1 MRRDVAMENNDLNVY
16 EMNAAQDENNPTI
29 PLPNPGEGGPAYSGN
44 SNNIQDN
51 VDMPTIPLPNPGEGG
66 PVYSENINNNFNN
79 LLPNIIGTIISTYPR
94 PNEPCRF
101 CGSNSTRI
109 GYVRFLNAATGYNPF
124 TVFVNENMFS
134 NSLNFAE
141 ITDYERVAAGNQI
154 VTVMGEN
161 GYIYIQK
168 RISVNLNMYTTIAII
183 NTDGGLD
190 LQLIDDSGCERG
202 TNMACIRAA
211 NLSYNSG
218 SLSVIIGNQYVS
230 FPNLRYQSVADF
242 ESIRAGIYV
251 YTVSKNMTAR
261 LVGMG
266 TNILFSAPLVVQSNR
281 NYTIYLLSWQRDS
294 TNAVKA
300 LIVEDM

>member
-1 MRRDVAMENNDLNVY
+1 MEKNDLNEY
-16 EMNAAQDENNPTI
+16 EMNAAQDESP
-29 PLPNPGEGGPAYSGN
+29 S
-44 SNNIQDN
+44 
-51 VDMPTIPLPNPGEGG
+51 IPLPNPGEGG
-66 PVYSENINNNFNN
+66 PVYSGNSNNTQNNGDMPSIPLPNPGEGGPTYSGNIENNINGNFNS

-101 CGSNSTRI
+101 CGSNSTRT

-141 ITDYERVAAGNQI
+141 ITDYERVSAGNQI
-154 VTVMGEN
+154 ITVMGEN

-168 RISVNLNMYTTIAII
+168 RIPVALNMYTTIAII

-202 TNMACIRAA
+202 NNMACIRAA

-218 SLSVIIGNQYVS
+218 SLSVVIGNQYVN
-230 FPNLRYQSVADF
+230 FPNLRYQMVADF
-242 ESIRAGIYV
+242 EAIRSGIYV

-261 LVGMG
+261 FMGLG
-266 TNILFSAPLVVQSNR
+266 TNILFTAPLVIQSDR

-294 TNAVKA
+294 ANAVKA